1 MEEEITEGFI
11 RGLINGLLDSL
22 FRMRERNHPLKIVP
36 DESKCIWNPS
46 SITEQSE
53 ERSTQKPALQL
64 IGHFLFSNSSERE
77 ITITGFNL
85 IDSRAHQK
93 YYARIDSVIDGETQV
108 PVIPSKETRTIMV
121 TAFYTPLFLDENSER
136 EQSFKIEFLNSLG
149 EKDKLNTVF
158 KKFPPHRL

>member
-11 RGLINGLLDSL
+11 RGSINGLLDSL

-36 DESKCIWNPS
+36 DEFKCIWNPS

-64 IGHFLFSNSSERE
+64 IGLFLFSNSSERE

-85 IDSRAHQK
+85 IDSRVHLK
-93 YYARIDSVIDGETQV
+93 YLSRIDSVIDGETQV
-108 PVIPSKETRTIMV
+108 PVIPAKESRTIIV
-121 TAFYTPLFLDENSER
+121 TAFFTPLFLDENSER
-136 EQSFKIEFLNSLG
+136 KQSFEIEFLNSLRK
-149 EKDKLNTVF
+149 KDRLNAVF
-158 KKFPPHRL
+158 MKFPPPRP

>member
-1 MEEEITEGFI
+1 MEEEITEGII
-11 RGLINGLLDSL
+11 RGSIHGLLDSL

-36 DESKCIWNPS
+36 DEFKCIWSPS
-46 SITEQSE
+46 NITEQSE

-85 IDSRAHQK
+85 IDSRVHRK
-93 YYARIDSVIDGETQV
+93 YFSRIDSIIDGETQV
-108 PVIPSKETRTIMV
+108 PMIPSKESRTIMV
-121 TAFYTPLFLDENSER
+121 TAFFIPLFLSENSAR
-136 EQSFKIEFLNSLG
+136 EQSFKLEFLNNLG
-149 EKDKLNTVF
+149 KKDTLNTVF